1 MTPTATVTFDDGP
14 PPCEECGAPASYV
27 QRMTTLALTAFD
39 PTNLGKSIGI
49 YKRRPLCRKCA
60 RNLKLRN
67 ASAQISPLD
76 AS

>member
-1 MTPTATVTFDDGP
+1 MNTIAMT
-14 PPCEECGAPASYV
+14 
-27 QRMTTLALTAFD
+27 ALD
-39 PTNLGKSIGI
+39 PTNLAKSIGI

-60 RNLKLRN
+60 RNLKLHN